1 MSNSHTSLPWL
12 DRLSASLPGY
22 AGYRTAASRRRAD
35 EALRHAVAN
44 RLENAATQL
53 RRLRD
58 RSPQRDTVALDRL
71 LDHIERVRQR
81 VLSASAGVTSF
92 FEARDFRDAKAD
104 ALHAIDHA
112 MLEVAREFEDLTTSE
127 KYPDHDWL
135 VHAERELVDL
145 EHKLDARAQL
155 HLMAAQ
161 GDASKG

>member
-1 MSNSHTSLPWL
+1 MSHSHSSLPWL
-12 DRLSASLPGY
+12 DRLAASLPGY
-22 AGYRTAASRRRAD
+22 SGYRTAASRRQAD
-35 EALRHAVAN
+35 QTLRQAVAH
-44 RLENAATQL
+44 RLERAAENL
-53 RRLRD
+53 RNLRN
-58 RSPQRDTVALDRL
+58 RSPQRDTLALDRL

-81 VLSASAGVTSF
+81 VLSASAGVSSF
-92 FEARDFRDAKAD
+92 FEARDFRDSKAD

-161 GDASKG
+161 GDASKT